1 MRVTRG
7 FGDSKPARLI
17 LYMQNNSFLDSLRSL
32 FQSRAAPKKIDASVV
47 PLSDWRSVG
56 TFGVSDA
63 GANVTPRTALASMPV
78 FAAIRLL
85 SESVAMLPW
94 HIYERT
100 EKGKTRAT
108 NHPLDVVLNRIANP
122 EMSAFTLRETMM
134 AHTLAWGNAYAEIEM
149 NNREDVR
156 ALWPLHP
163 ANVKVGRNENGNL
176 IYVYQDRSQAV
187 ILPAS
192 RVLHIHGLASDGI
205 VGYSPIQLARGAIG
219 LGMATEKYGGQF
231 FENGARP
238 GGVLEHPGKLTK
250 DAYERLKTSFEE
262 RHQGLDNA
270 QRLSILE
277 EGMKYNPVTIPP
289 DDAQFLET
297 RKYQVSEI
305 ARLYRVPAHMIGD
318 LDRATFSNIE
328 QMSIEFVTYSLVPWL
343 TRWEQ
348 DADRQLLS
356 EPERKTL
363 FTDFLEDALLRGE
376 TLARYQA
383 YAIGRQWGWLSA
395 NDVRDRED
403 MNHVDGG
410 DGYFVPLNMST
421 AGGQTQP
428 DAAQSGSND
437 AQGKSQ
443 GQGQNKRALNVLV
456 SDAARRV
463 AQRTQNER
471 DFAKHGKWVSDVLTP
486 VCDAI
491 GNTLDPRDEA
501 RRLAEWWLSDEK
513 LTVFDML
520 TKLGI

>member
-1 MRVTRG
+1 MVIA
-7 FGDSKPARLI
+7 KPARFI
-17 LYMQNNSFLDSLRSL
+17 YMQNNLLLASLRNL
-32 FQSRAAPKKIDASVV
+32 FQFRSASKKTDASVV
-47 PLSDWRSVG
+47 PLDEWRSVG
-56 TFGVSDA
+56 AFGVNDA
-63 GANVTPRTALASMPV
+63 GANVTPRTALTSMPV

-85 SESVAMLPW
+85 AESVAMLPW
-94 HIYERT
+94 HVYERT
-100 EKGKTRAT
+100 TNGKNRAN
-108 NHPLDVVLNRIANP
+108 NHPLDGILNRIANP

-134 AHTLAWGNAYAEIEM
+134 VHVLLWGNAYAEIEM
-149 NNREDVR
+149 NNRSDVR

-163 ANVKVGRNENGNL
+163 ANVKVGRDENGNL
-176 IYVYQDRSQAV
+176 IYAYQDRRQSV

-192 RVLHIHGLASDGI
+192 RIFHVHGLSSDGI

-219 LGMATEKYGGQF
+219 LGMATEKFGAQF
-231 FENGARP
+231 FANGARP
-238 GGVLEHPGKLTK
+238 GGVLEHPSKLTTQ
-250 DAYERLKTSFEE
+250 AYDRLKASFEE

-277 EGMKYNPVTIPP
+277 EGMKYSPVSIPP
-289 DDAQFLET
+289 EDAQFLQT

-356 EPERKTL
+356 EPERRTL

-383 YAIGRQWGWLSA
+383 YQIGRHGGWLSA
-395 NDVRDRED
+395 NDIRDRED
-403 MNHVDGG
+403 MNHIEGG
-410 DGYFVPLNMST
+410 DVYMVPLNMAP
-421 AGGQTQP
+421 AGAKTQP
-428 DAAQSGSND
+428 DASQGGSNN
-437 AQGKSQ
+437 SQ
-443 GQGQNKRALNVLV
+443 GNSQGNDGNKRALRVLV
-456 SDAARRV
+456 SDAAQRV

-491 GNTLDPRDEA
+491 ENTLDPRDEA
-501 RRLAEWWLSDEK
+501 RGLAEWWLGDEK
-513 LTVFDML
+513 LTVFDLL

>member
-1 MRVTRG
+1 M
-7 FGDSKPARLI
+7 P
-17 LYMQNNSFLDSLRSL
+17 LDE
-32 FQSRAAPKKIDASVV
+32 
-47 PLSDWRSVG
+47 WRSVG
-56 TFGVSDA
+56 AFGVNDA
-63 GANVTPRTALASMPV
+63 GANVTPRTALTSMPV

-85 SESVAMLPW
+85 AESVAMLPW
-94 HIYERT
+94 HVYERT
-100 EKGKTRAT
+100 TNGKNRAN
-108 NHPLDVVLNRIANP
+108 NHPLDGILNRIANP

-134 AHTLAWGNAYAEIEM
+134 VHVLLWGNAYAEIEM
-149 NNREDVR
+149 NNRSDVR

-163 ANVKVGRNENGNL
+163 ANVKVGRDENGNL
-176 IYVYQDRSQAV
+176 IYAYQDRRQSV

-192 RVLHIHGLASDGI
+192 RIFHVHGLSSDGI

-219 LGMATEKYGGQF
+219 LGMATEKFGAQF
-231 FENGARP
+231 FANGARP
-238 GGVLEHPGKLTK
+238 GGVLEHPSKLTTQ
-250 DAYERLKTSFEE
+250 AYDRLKASFEE

-277 EGMKYNPVTIPP
+277 EGMKYSPVSIPP
-289 DDAQFLET
+289 EDAQFLQT

-403 MNHVDGG
+403 MNHVPGG
-410 DGYFVPLNMST
+410 DAYFTPLNMSA
-421 AGGQTQP
+421 AGAAPQPDATQSAGSAKDGQTQGQRKNERALRILVG
-428 DAAQSGSND
+428 DAAQ
-437 AQGKSQ
+437 
-443 GQGQNKRALNVLV
+443 
-456 SDAARRV
+456 RV
-463 AQRTQNER
+463 AKRTQTDR
-471 DFAKHGKWVSDVLTP
+471 DYVRHGQWVVDVLTP

-491 GNTLDPRDEA
+491 GASEDSREQA
-501 RRLAEWWLSDEK
+501 RGLAEWWLGDGS
-513 LTVFDML
+513 LTWIDLMN
-520 TKLGI
+520 KLGI